1 MDPHIVEQANMPPGQ
16 CLFSGD
22 LEGPFIDLGI
32 VAPWVKPYGYLSVS
46 YVEYLAR
53 DLLGMVS
60 GKEVEKEVDALK
72 DQLAAYGAKIEQLQA
87 FVDATNLA
95 AELTEGAGI

>member
-1 MDPHIVEQANMPPGQ
+1 MDPHIVEKAAMPPGQ

-22 LEGPFIDLGI
+22 LEGPYIDLGI
-32 VAPWVKPYGYLSVS
+32 VAPWVNPYGYLSVS

-60 GKEVEKEVDALK
+60 GKEVEKEVDELK
-72 DQLAAYGAKIEQLQA
+72 NQLAAYGVKVE
-87 FVDATNLA
+87 
-95 AELTEGAGI
+95 